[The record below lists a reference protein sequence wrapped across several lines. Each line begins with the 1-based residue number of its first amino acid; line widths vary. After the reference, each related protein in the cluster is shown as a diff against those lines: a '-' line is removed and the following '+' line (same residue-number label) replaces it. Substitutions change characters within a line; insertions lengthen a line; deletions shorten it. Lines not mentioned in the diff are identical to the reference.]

1 MLPSGCNTTI
11 DFRNVVWNKLYV
23 DKYVVDGPVGNLAA
37 PEAVRSAVA
46 PTPPRPNVE
55 AVAVA
60 KGIWYLSRRK
70 FHGVRVR
77 RSPDLTMFEAYGS
90 EANTK
95 ANIDKARTLVRNKPL
110 TEVIVSH
117 HHVDH

>member
-1 MLPSGCNTTI
+1 
-11 DFRNVVWNKLYV
+11 
-23 DKYVVDGPVGNLAA
+23 
-37 PEAVRSAVA
+37 
-46 PTPPRPNVE
+46 
-55 AVAVA
+55 
-60 KGIWYLSRRK
+60 
-70 FHGVRVR
+70 
-77 RSPDLTMFEAYGS
+77 MFEAYGS